1 MEIIQIAKSLIG
13 FRTISLRKDEINKCM
28 RFIKKSVKQN
38 GNVVFKE
45 YERNGVK
52 SLLFGFNNIFEQEL
66 ILCGHVDVVDAKD
79 RQFTAKVRNQK
90 LYGRGAI
97 DMKGPTAVLLYL
109 IRNYQKTDKS
119 FSVLLSSDEEVG
131 GENGVKYVL
140 TQIKPKFA
148 IIAEE

>member
-52 SLLFGFNNIFEQEL
+52 SLLFGFNNIFEPEL

-97 DMKGPTAVLLYL
+97 DMKGPTAVLNC
-109 IRNYQKTDKS
+109 RS
-119 FSVLLSSDEEVG
+119 F
-131 GENGVKYVL
+131 
-140 TQIKPKFA
+140 A
-148 IIAEE
+148 